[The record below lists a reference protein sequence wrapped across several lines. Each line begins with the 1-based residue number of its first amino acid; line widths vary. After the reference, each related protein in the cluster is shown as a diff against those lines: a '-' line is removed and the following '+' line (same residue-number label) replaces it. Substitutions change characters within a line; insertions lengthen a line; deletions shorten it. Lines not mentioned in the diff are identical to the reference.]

1 MPADEEEGGN
11 ELDDERSGWVV
22 GNLVGTIVMIMGL
35 MGRKL
40 MVMMGRRIRRVRM
53 RMRITTRL
61 AEVMP
66 LDTKAAEVETNIIT
80 IMHNNF
86 SDSDL

>member
-1 MPADEEEGGN
+1 
-11 ELDDERSGWVV
+11 
-22 GNLVGTIVMIMGL
+22 
-35 MGRKL
+35 
-40 MVMMGRRIRRVRM
+40 MVMMDMLRRMIGM
-53 RMRITTRL
+53 TMTTRV

-86 SDSDL
+86 SDSDLWGSKMYLLNKIIHICEILRMENMSKSKDVNDAESPDQE

>member
-11 ELDDERSGWVV
+11 ELDDERPGWVV
-22 GNLVGTIVMIMGL
+22 GNLVGTIVMIMRL

-40 MVMMGRRIRRVRM
+40 MVMVMVMVRT
-53 RMRITTRL
+53 RITTRL